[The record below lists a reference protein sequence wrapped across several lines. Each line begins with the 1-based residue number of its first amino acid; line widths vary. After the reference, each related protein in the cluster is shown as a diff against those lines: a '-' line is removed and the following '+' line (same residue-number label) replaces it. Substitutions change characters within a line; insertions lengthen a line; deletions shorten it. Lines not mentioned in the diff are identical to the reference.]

1 MQLTH
6 PQLLDAY
13 RCMRMIRAFE
23 LRLEHLVQ
31 AGRLGGFLHLYT
43 GQEAVAAGVCRQ
55 LLDTDFVAST
65 HRGHG
70 HCIAKGVD
78 VAAMMAELFGRVTG
92 CSKGKGG
99 SMHMAD
105 PAHGMLGTNG
115 IVGAGIS
122 LATGA
127 ALSAKTRGT
136 GAVAVSFM
144 GDGAT
149 NQGSF
154 HEALNMASIWKL
166 PVVYVVENNGWSE
179 FTPTDFAMPVTDIA
193 VRAGSYA
200 MASAIADGMDFFD
213 VTEKAGA
220 AVARARAGQGPTLLE
235 CKTYRFVG
243 HSLGDPLS
251 YRAAGEAERWIQ
263 AHDPLERFERR
274 VTEAGLASA
283 AELRELDAAVARELD
298 AAVADAEA
306 APPPDL
312 AEVMRDVYAAA
323 GGAA

>member
-6 PQLLDAY
+6 PTILDAY
-13 RCMRMIRAFE
+13 RRMRMIRAFE

-31 AGRLGGFLHLYT
+31 TGRMGGFLHLST
-43 GQEAVAAGVCRQ
+43 GQEAVAVGVCMQ
-55 LLDTDFVAST
+55 LHDSDHVAST

-70 HCIAKGVD
+70 HCLAKGVD
-78 VAAMMAELFGRVTG
+78 VAAMMAELFGRATG

-99 SMHMAD
+99 SMHIAD
-105 PAHGMLGTNG
+105 PAHGVLGTNG

-127 ALSAKTRGT
+127 ALSAKTRRT
-136 GAVAVSFM
+136 GAVAVAFM

-154 HEALNMASIWKL
+154 HEALNMAAIWKL

-179 FTPTDFAMPVTDIA
+179 FTPTDFALPVTDIA
-193 VRAGSYA
+193 VRASSYA
-200 MASAIADGMDFFD
+200 MASAIADGMDYFD
-213 VTEKAGA
+213 VTEKMAA
-220 AVARARAGQGPTLLE
+220 AVARARAGEGPTLLE

-243 HSLGDPLS
+243 HSLGDPQS
-251 YRAAGEAERWIQ
+251 YRSAGEAERWSR
-263 AHDPLERFERR
+263 AYDPLERFERH
-274 VTEAGLASA
+274 VTEAGLASV
-283 AELRELDAAVARELD
+283 AELRALDAAVASELDAAVA
-298 AAVADAEA
+298 AAEA
-306 APPPDL
+306 APLPDY
-312 AEVMRDVYAAA
+312 AELTRDVYA